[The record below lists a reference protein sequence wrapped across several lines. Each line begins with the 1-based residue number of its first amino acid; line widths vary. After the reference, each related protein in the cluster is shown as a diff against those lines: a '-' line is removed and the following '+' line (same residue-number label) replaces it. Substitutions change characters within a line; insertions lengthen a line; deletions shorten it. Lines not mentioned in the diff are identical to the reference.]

1 MSKGIKIPV
10 QVDGTGRIATIES
23 DELNRQLIATALSDD
38 ENENAFQQQIG
49 LGETMVFDQDTPVL
63 RAKILRR
70 LFTIFLDFESR
81 KLFRLVRETIEWSKD
96 IENGDLT
103 LGFYYIDLE
112 SDNPQSF
119 KKTFTTR
126 I

>member
-1 MSKGIKIPV
+1 MSKGIKIPI
-10 QVDGTGRIATIES
+10 QVDRTGRIATIES